1 MIEISVLMG
10 KKGPLS
16 IEVKGHSGYAPEG
29 EDIVCA
35 AVSTLMYALL
45 LGLKEVIGICDITS
59 EINDE
64 IPKFSILWKEKNMSG
79 DRARAVINTILKS
92 LKYIAGAYPKYV
104 HIVEVNKS

>member
-1 MIEISVLMG
+1 MIEISILMG

-35 AVSTLMYALL
+35 AVSTLMYALH
-45 LGLKEVIGICDITS
+45 LGLKEIIGLRDITS
-59 EINDE
+59 EINEE
-64 IPKFSILWKEKNMSG
+64 IPKFLVFWNEKTMSD
-79 DRARAVINTILKS
+79 DRARAIIDTVLKS